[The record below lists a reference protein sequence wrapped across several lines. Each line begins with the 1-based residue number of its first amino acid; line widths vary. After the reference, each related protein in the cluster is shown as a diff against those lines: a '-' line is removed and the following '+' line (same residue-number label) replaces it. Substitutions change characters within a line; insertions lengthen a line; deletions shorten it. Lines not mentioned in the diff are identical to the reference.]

1 MSFVWL
7 SARRPISTPVW
18 PCPIAPPGPAKST
31 FSPKA
36 ALSLSVLSR
45 DSPSVAWLLRLNT
58 ASKRISAYATPRWAR
73 RKRRSAGPPASL
85 RNPIA
90 SKMSF
95 DAIAKLVEPP
105 RNHTPLRA
113 TRRALRVV
121 SLYDLHSAMDEGV
134 KVRRRY
140 SGEGR
145 RSVLEAGSSQIRLA
159 PSPGVQQGSNGIQGR
174 AGGRSP
180 RMYKEGREHRGRD
193 SRAKS
198 SKGPQMLVAGIDI
211 GAESHHVAVVDRAE
225 AVVVKATAFAENA
238 AGYQGLFALLARA
251 GARGG
256 ADLPPGGGERRAGAH
271 VGGDGGH
278 RPLLA
283 ELVCRA
289 GRPRLRSGVGQ
300 SVAHSSLRRRG
311 AWRAPRP

>member
-1 MSFVWL
+1 MFLRGLGRWPVL
-7 SARRPISTPVW
+7 SGISRNLIWQILNSPILLSVPLARRSVNHPI
-18 PCPIAPPGPAKST
+18 GK
-31 FSPKA
+31 
-36 ALSLSVLSR
+36 
-45 DSPSVAWLLRLNT
+45 
-58 ASKRISAYATPRWAR
+58 
-73 RKRRSAGPPASL
+73 
-85 RNPIA
+85 
-90 SKMSF
+90 
-95 DAIAKLVEPP
+95 
-105 RNHTPLRA
+105 
-113 TRRALRVV
+113 V

-238 AGYQGLFALLARA
+238 AGYQELFALLARA

-256 ADLPPGGGERRAGAH
+256 ADLP
-271 VGGDGGH
+271 
-278 RPLLA
+278 LA
-283 ELVCRA
+283 A
-289 GRPRLRSGVGQ
+289 AS
-300 SVAHSSLRRRG
+300 
-311 AWRAPRP
+311 WRAPRPTASTVCNSPGSAHRNVRL

>member
-1 MSFVWL
+1 
-7 SARRPISTPVW
+7 
-18 PCPIAPPGPAKST
+18 
-31 FSPKA
+31 
-36 ALSLSVLSR
+36 
-45 DSPSVAWLLRLNT
+45 
-58 ASKRISAYATPRWAR
+58 
-73 RKRRSAGPPASL
+73 
-85 RNPIA
+85 
-90 SKMSF
+90 
-95 DAIAKLVEPP
+95 
-105 RNHTPLRA
+105 
-113 TRRALRVV
+113 
-121 SLYDLHSAMDEGV
+121 MDEGV

-238 AGYQGLFALLARA
+238 AGYQELFALLARA

-256 ADLPPGGGERRAGAH
+256 ADLPLAAASAEQERTLVVMEAT
-271 VGGDGGH
+271 GH
-278 RPLLA
+278 YWQNLFA
-283 ELVCRA
+283 ALVAQGYAVRWSIRCA
-289 GRPRLRSGVGQ
+289 LIASPARS
-300 SVAHSSLRRRG
+300 
-311 AWRAPRP
+311 WRAPRPTASTV